1 MRKTIEQI
9 LEIIENYGT
18 LIKYSLII
26 LLPILIILDA
36 RTYINYMTIQDSI
49 SAVKE
54 NVKLLDE
61 EIAYNEK
68 FLDPYLDS
76 DYAVYF
82 LSHKNNI
89 LFDWEY
95 IIKFEEE
102 TPEEE
107 TEKTKKNEIITNAND
122 SRQLF
127 LGDKLQKI

>member
-9 LEIIENYGT
+9 LAIIDNYGT
-18 LIKYSLII
+18 LIKYSLIV

-36 RTYINYMTIQDSI
+36 KTYINYMTIQDSI

-54 NVKLLDE
+54 DVKLLDE
-61 EIAYNEK
+61 EIAYNEN

-76 DYAVYF
+76 DYAIYF

-89 LFDWEY
+89 LFDGEY

-107 TEKTKKNEIITNAND
+107 IKKTENNEIIKNSNE
-122 SRQLF
+122 SRQHF
-127 LGDKLQKI
+127 LGEKFQKI